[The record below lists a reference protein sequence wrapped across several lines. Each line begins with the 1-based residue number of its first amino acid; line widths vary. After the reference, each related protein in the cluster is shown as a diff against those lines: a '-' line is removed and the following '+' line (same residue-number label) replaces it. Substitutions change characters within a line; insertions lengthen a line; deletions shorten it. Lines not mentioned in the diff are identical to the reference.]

1 MTGVLGV
8 KLGTCNDW
16 CAGGEVRHM
25 QFESKI
31 ITGTRNLYYDMM
43 LSCFYEYSASS
54 NA

>member
-8 KLGTCNDW
+8 KLGTCNLS
-16 CAGGEVRHM
+16 EVRHM